1 MLASK
6 LRLEQIGSLISGK
19 RVLMR
24 VDFNV
29 PIKGS
34 RILDMTRIT
43 STLESINFIRNSG
56 ARSLVL
62 MSHLGRPDGNYDP
75 KYSLKP
81 ILPELS
87 KLLGTQVNMLDDC
100 IGPEVERACKV
111 PEPGSVILLENLRFH
126 LPEEGSIKQPDGTK
140 SKSSASEV
148 ANFRQSLSKL
158 GDIYV
163 NDAFG
168 TAHRAH
174 SSVVGVDLPIR
185 AAGFLMSKELE
196 YFSKAVENPKR
207 PLVVILGGAKVKD
220 KIPLITNLLKI
231 ADNII
236 IGGGMCFTFKKVIE
250 HYNIGHSIF
259 DQDSAEFIK
268 RNISDRYSSNKNI
281 ILPTDFYCASSA
293 EATTKPV
300 LAVKE
305 IPYGVMGL
313 DIGPASAKA
322 FSEIISKAATVIWN
336 GPVGMFENPLFA
348 SGSDAIFNAILEN
361 KNCVSI
367 VGGGDT
373 ASFIQS
379 KGKLASHI
387 SHISTGG
394 GASLELL
401 EGKVLPGISA
411 LSDKSVLSS

>member
-1 MLASK
+1 
-6 LRLEQIGSLISGK
+6 
-19 RVLMR
+19 MR

-29 PIKGS
+29 PIKGTQ
-34 RILDMTRIT
+34 ILDMTRIT

-62 MSHLGRPDGNYDP
+62 MSHLGRPDGVANSR
-75 KYSLKP
+75 YSLKP
-81 ILPELS
+81 IVPELS
-87 KLLGTQVNMLDDC
+87 KLLGTQVNMLNDC
-100 IGPEVERACKV
+100 VGTDVERACKF

-126 LPEEGSIKQPDGTK
+126 TAEEGSVKQPDG
-140 SKSSASEV
+140 SKKTSSPAQV
-148 ANFRQSLSKL
+148 ANFRRSLSEL

-174 SSVVGVDLPIR
+174 SSVVGVNLPIR
-185 AAGFLMSKELE
+185 AAGFLMAKELD

-220 KIPLITNLLKI
+220 KIPLISNLSQI
-231 ADNII
+231 ADHVM

-250 HYNIGHSIF
+250 NYSIGHSLY
-259 DQDSAEFIK
+259 DKDSAEY
-268 RNISDRYSSNKNI
+268 ISTYFGGHYSMNQKI
-281 ILPTDFYCASSA
+281 ILPTDFYCSSSS
-293 EATTKPV
+293 ESTEEPF

-305 IPYGVMGL
+305 IPYGKMGF
-313 DIGPASAKA
+313 DIGPASTKA
-322 FSEIISKAATVIWN
+322 FSDIISKAATVIWN
-336 GPVGMFENPLFA
+336 GPVGIFENPVFA
-348 SGSDAIFNAILEN
+348 RGSRGIFKAIVEN

-373 ASFIQS
+373 VSFVKGMGKHASSIT
-379 KGKLASHI
+379 
-387 SHISTGG
+387 HISTGG

-401 EGKVLPGISA
+401 EGKVLPGISS
-411 LSDKSVLSS
+411 LSDKSILSS